1 MDIYGIDN
9 ERIEAIKKIE
19 KISKEIDSEYS
30 KNLEKVDKNKIFNL
44 MYQQFIQGLKI
55 NTGAKYY

>member
-1 MDIYGIDN
+1 MDIYDIDN